1 MKKILFLKKNF
12 PPRINH
18 RLEDIKKLVDV
29 ANNYGYLLSDSDA
42 EELWKDYSSRYN
54 REWVDIYPS
63 IETVWSIIRER
74 TIEEG
79 THDDQSEFKFQ

>member
-12 PPRINH
+12 PTQINQ
-18 RLEDIKKLVDV
+18 RFKDIKKLVDV
-29 ANNYGYLLSDSDA
+29 ANHYDYLLSDSDA

-63 IETVWSIIRER
+63 IETVWSIIREK

-79 THDDQSEFKFQ
+79 THNDQVEFKF